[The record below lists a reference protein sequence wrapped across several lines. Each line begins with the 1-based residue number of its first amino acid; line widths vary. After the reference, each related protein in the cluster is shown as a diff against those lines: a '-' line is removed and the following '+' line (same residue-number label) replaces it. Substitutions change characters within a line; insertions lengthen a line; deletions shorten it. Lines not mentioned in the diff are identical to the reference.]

1 MHRATI
7 RIALTLTAI
16 LAPVP
21 AGLAQQAGAPPPTQA
36 GRGGRGPAVISPE
49 IQPDGH
55 VVFRIAAPRAETVT
69 LNAGDIP
76 EPDRVGRV
84 VRLFRRTKPEFGRLP
99 SVPYS
104 QVLTGTYFKWTVS
117 ASWTR

>member
-55 VVFRIAAPRAETVT
+55 LVFRIARGCIIVGDRGRWPVRIRPDPAPLVWTQTVMA
-69 LNAGDIP
+69 L
-76 EPDRVGRV
+76 E
-84 VRLFRRTKPEFGRLP
+84 
-99 SVPYS
+99 
-104 QVLTGTYFKWTVS
+104 
-117 ASWTR
+117 